1 MTEACAPAIRYR
13 LAQLN
18 PCRLRERDTREPRGP
33 GLRVCVSRGL
43 RGGYRLLHVAM
54 MSKVRTNLLH
64 EPWLTICWRRASG
77 AVSHLSPPRSLL
89 SRAARLIH
97 RPRSALCRRVR
108 GMYETH
114 SACDVVRTCEACTG
128 QALPSHLRPYAQAMP
143 CLRALSCTRGVR
155 GPRSASSHI
164 CACAL
169 SMRWL
174 SRPSACTSGCA
185 CTGSHCLPAVF
196 VIDSDALTLS
206 CVRMHVLHVPHVPHV
221 LHVLHALRVQG

>member
-1 MTEACAPAIRYR
+1 M
-13 LAQLN
+13 
-18 PCRLRERDTREPRGP
+18 
-33 GLRVCVSRGL
+33 CVSRGL
-43 RGGYRLLHVAM
+43 RGGYRLLHDALAM

-64 EPWLTICWRRASG
+64 EPWLSGLRGPYAGVGRR
-77 AVSHLSPPRSLL
+77 
-89 SRAARLIH
+89 
-97 RPRSALCRRVR
+97 ALCRTCRRQGLFCREPLDLYTGHGLPCVGVCGACTRLTLPVMWFVR
-108 GMYETH
+108 
-114 SACDVVRTCEACTG
+114 ARPACTG

-155 GPRSASSHI
+155 GPRYASSHI

-174 SRPSACTSGCA
+174 SRPSACTSVCA

-206 CVRMHVLHVPHVPHV
+206 CVRMHVLHVLHVPHVPHV